1 MANRQ
6 QSAEKVAMR
15 QIAAARAYRIL
26 ESGPILMV
34 CTHDGVRPNIM
45 TMGFHMMIQHAPPL
59 IGCVIG
65 PWDHSFAALN
75 KTGQCVLAVPGADLA
90 RTVVD
95 VGNCS
100 GVAVDK
106 FECFGLATA
115 RPAKVNVPLLS
126 DCLYNIECV
135 IHDNTMVDKYQL
147 FILKAVA
154 IWSND
159 SRRER
164 RYLHHHG
171 DGTFTADGERFDLQD
186 RMTQWKQFQ
195 VDL

>member
-1 MANRQ
+1 
-6 QSAEKVAMR
+6 MR
-15 QIAAARAYRIL
+15 RIDASKAYRIL

-34 CTHDGVRPNIM
+34 STHDGVRPNIM

-65 PWDHSFAALN
+65 PWDHSFTALHE
-75 KTGQCVLAVPGADLA
+75 TGQCVLAVPGTDLA
-90 RTVVD
+90 QTVVD
-95 VGNCS
+95 IGNCS
-100 GVAVDK
+100 GAEVDK
-106 FECFGLATA
+106 FEHFGLSTA
-115 RPAKVNVPLLS
+115 SPAKVRAPLLS

-135 IHDNTMVDKYQL
+135 VHDDSLVDRYHL
-147 FILKAVA
+147 FILEAVA
-154 IWSND
+154 VWSND
-159 SRRER
+159 ARKER

-171 DGTFTADGERFDLQD
+171 DGTFTADGERLDLRH

>member
-1 MANRQ
+1 MVNTQ
-6 QSAEKVAMR
+6 QTEPLVAMR
-15 QIAAARAYRIL
+15 QIDASKAYRIL

-34 CTHDGVRPNIM
+34 CTHDGARPNIM

-65 PWDHSFAALN
+65 PWDHSFTALSE
-75 KTGQCVLAVPGADLA
+75 TGQCVLAVPGADLA
-90 RTVVD
+90 STVVD

-100 GVAVDK
+100 GAQVDK
-106 FECFGLATA
+106 FKHFGLATA
-115 RPAKVNVPLLS
+115 QSANSKVPLLS

-135 IHDNTMVDKYQL
+135 VHDDTLVDKYQL
-147 FILKAVA
+147 FILEAVA
-154 IWSND
+154 VWSND
-159 SRRER
+159 ARQER
-164 RYLHHHG
+164 RCLHHQG
-171 DGTFTADGERFDLQD
+171 DGTFTADGERLDLRD